1 LLAPRIV
8 LRTIT
13 LASSHCF
20 YTGRCATYNPGKRF
34 MKKTFALIC
43 CFSVIL
49 GCANQDEV
57 KMDDRLE
64 EKIELII
71 DSYQEEVSDSSK
83 NLFDPPIYEVSFSE
97 RGDECFLTINTNY
110 FYRTDL
116 DGFTFLKNK
125 LVAFYNVDS
134 RCNQNLIEIS
144 TKQDDKVLDDF
155 QDEEEAFDNYS
166 PAWWEFKWQ
175 EDKLLLTDQG
185 KHKINF
191 K

>member
-1 LLAPRIV
+1 
-8 LRTIT
+8 
-13 LASSHCF
+13 
-20 YTGRCATYNPGKRF
+20 

-49 GCANQDEV
+49 GCANPDEV

-64 EKIELII
+64 EKIQLII

-97 RGDECFLTINTNY
+97 RGGQCFLTVNTSY

-116 DGFTFLKNK
+116 DGFTFIKNK

-134 RCNQNLIEIS
+134 RCNENLIEIS
-144 TKQDDKVLDDF
+144 TKKDDKVLDDF
-155 QDEEEAFDNYS
+155 QNEEEAFDNYS
-166 PAWWEFKWQ
+166 PAWWEFKLQ
-175 EDKLLLTDQG
+175 EDKLLVTNQG
-185 KHKINF
+185 KHEINF